1 MSNRKPIGRTLTKLN
16 TNTSQQAQVFTLAS
30 GKKATFNPE
39 TIPADQV
46 ANKTFVDQQTNGR
59 DQQALTRE
67 SVADIARTIALQ
79 QFMPVIGRHVDGKIE
94 ILDGSRRRA
103 AAMYENVGL
112 FVLATDEKL
121 SSADARQ
128 LAKDI
133 QTAKE
138 HNLREIGQQLAV
150 FESQGLKQKE
160 IAKING
166 LSEAKVSRAL
176 QAARVPEALLTLFPD
191 QAELSFA
198 DYKFLLSAE
207 TKLKQKRLNVDELVT
222 EVSKQLNSTPLP
234 QHADDAKA
242 ALIGAYKQH
251 TDKLLAK
258 PQKNKAVVTALHQF
272 DNKNQFARKRVDGRK
287 VNFEFQQIPEALQI
301 ELEQLIKD
309 KLQSHFSGR

>member
-16 TNTSQQAQVFTLAS
+16 TSNQQQVQVFTLAS
-30 GKKATFNPE
+30 GNKATFNPE
-39 TIPADQV
+39 NIPANQV
-46 ANKTFVDQQTNGR
+46 AERTFVDQQTNGR
-59 DQQALTRE
+59 DQQALTAE

-79 QFMPVIGRHVDGKIE
+79 QFIPVIGRSVDGKIE

-103 AAMYENVGL
+103 AAIYENVGL
-112 FVLATDEKL
+112 VALVTDEKL

-160 IAKING
+160 IAKLNG
-166 LSEAKVSRAL
+166 MSEARVSRAL
-176 QAARVPEALLTLFPD
+176 QAARVPEALLALFPD

-198 DYKFLLSAE
+198 DYKFLLTAE
-207 TKLKQKRLNVDELVT
+207 TKLKQKRLSVDELIAAVQ
-222 EVSKQLNSTPLP
+222 KQLKNTPLP
-234 QHADDAKA
+234 AHTDDAKA

-258 PQKNKAVVTALHQF
+258 PQKNKALLTPLHQF

-287 VNFEFQQIPEALQI
+287 VNFEFQQMPESLQA

-309 KLQSHFSGR
+309 KLQSHFS

>member
-1 MSNRKPIGRTLTKLN
+1 MSNRKPIGRTLTKLSSSAN
-16 TNTSQQAQVFTLAS
+16 QQAQVFTLAS
-30 GKKATFNPE
+30 GKKATFSPQSIAAGE
-39 TIPADQV
+39 VAD
-46 ANKTFVDQQTNGR
+46 KTFVDQQTNGR
-59 DQQALTRE
+59 DQQAVTKE
-67 SVADIARTIALQ
+67 SVADIARTIGLQ
-79 QFMPVIGRHVDGKIE
+79 QFMPVIGRNVDDKIE

-103 AAMYENVGL
+103 AAIFENVGL
-112 FVLATDEKL
+112 FALVTDEKL

-160 IAKING
+160 IAKLNG

-176 QAARVPEALLTLFPD
+176 QAAKVPESLLSLFPD

-198 DYKFLLSAE
+198 DYKFLLTAE
-207 TKLKQKRLNVDELVT
+207 TKLKQKRLSVDELVGS
-222 EVSKQLNSTPLP
+222 VQSQLESTPLP
-234 QHADDAKA
+234 QHTDDAKA

-258 PQKNKAVVTALHQF
+258 PQKSKAVLTKLHQF

-287 VNFEFQQIPEALQI
+287 VNFEFQQIPEKLQV
-301 ELEQLIKD
+301 ELEQMIKD
-309 KLQSHFSGR
+309 KLEDFYS